1 MSLRQSVTYACRSL
15 LRAPLF
21 SAAVVATLTIG
32 IGAAAAIFAV
42 VNAVLLQPLPY
53 ANPER
58 LVGAWHDMPALSLTH
73 AQQTSAT
80 YRTYRTFARTIE
92 GIAASSSITT
102 LRVSLTFPVANSEML
117 PKPTLWWLRPVRSAE
132 RVGEHNAVV

>member
-42 VNAVLLQPLPY
+42 INAVLLQPLAY
-53 ANPER
+53 RDPER

-92 GIAASSSITT
+92 GIAGYHDGSLSIGDPDGRAEPARMDVTWAT
-102 LRVSLTFPVANSEML
+102 ANLVSVLGVHPL
-117 PKPTLWWLRPVRSAE
+117 
-132 RVGEHNAVV
+132 VGRW